1 MKKKINKI
9 IVLTL
14 ILTITSVLF
23 SACGPKVPTLD
34 IEAQKT
40 SFAQTAEAQ
49 ALMTQAA
56 QPTSTPTL
64 EPSLTPT
71 QTETQPV
78 DVASPTVTVTAGTP
92 TATQQVISGED
103 AGQWRAQDPADNTE
117 FAPGETFTVTWTIEN
132 TGTSTW
138 TQNYYIKFASGEQM
152 DAEDQVFL
160 PYDVPPGTNV
170 QISVEFKAPMTA
182 GEYQSTWSLLNAN
195 DKAFYTNFYII
206 INVVEE

>member
-1 MKKKINKI
+1 MNNKTNKMI
-9 IVLTL
+9 VLSLVLTL
-14 ILTITSVLF
+14 TSVLF

-34 IEAQKT
+34 IDAQKT

-49 ALMTQAA
+49 ANMTQAA
-56 QPTSTPTL
+56 QPTATPTL

-71 QTETQPV
+71 PTETQTA
-78 DVASPTVTVTAGTP
+78 DVTEPTATATAGTP
-92 TATQQVISGED
+92 TATQAVITGNDS
-103 AGQWRAQDPADNTE
+103 GQWIAQDPVDNTK
-117 FAPGETFTVTWTIEN
+117 FNPGETFTVTWTIEN

-138 TQNYYIKFASGEQM
+138 TTKYYIKFASGEQM
-152 DAEDQVFL
+152 DATEKVNL

-195 DKAFYTNFYII
+195 DNAFYTNFFII
-206 INVVEE
+206 INVVE